1 MATNKRTPDCQ
12 TINND
17 ENTPAAPLMGRKR
30 PRIKAR

>member
-1 MATNKRTPDCQ
+1 MPNNKRAPDCQ

-17 ENTPAAPLMGRKR
+17 LNTPAAPLMGHKR